1 ATVTD
6 ANLVLGRLNPDYF
19 LGGKVRLDRSAAER
33 AIAAVAEQLGMDVT
47 QAAQAIIDVTNENMA
62 NAVRVLSIDRG
73 LDPRDFSLVAFGG
86 AGPLHAAALAAS
98 MHMSSVIVPLHPG
111 LCSAFGA
118 LIADLQV
125 NKVQS
130 THFRSNRVSP

>member
-62 NAVRVLSIDRG
+62 NAIRVLSIDRG
-73 LDPRDFSLVAFGG
+73 LDPRDFALVAFGG
-86 AGPLHAAALAAS
+86 AGPLHAAALARRMGMAR
-98 MHMSSVIVPLHPG
+98 VVVPPHPG
-111 LCSAFGA
+111 LGSAFGA

-125 NKVQS
+125 NKVHS
-130 THFRSNRVSP
+130 KNFRSDSVD